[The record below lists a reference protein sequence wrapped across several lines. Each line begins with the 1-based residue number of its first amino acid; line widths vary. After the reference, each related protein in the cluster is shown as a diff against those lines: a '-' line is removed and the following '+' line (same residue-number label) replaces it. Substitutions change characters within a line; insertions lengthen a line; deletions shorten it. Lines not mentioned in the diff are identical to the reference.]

1 MFPPSGNIVM
11 NFEDKVTRD
20 RAAQELDE
28 KIPETEVRKV
38 GYMKPKIMLCNA
50 NTYHLVF
57 KCEPEVRKAIHENRD
72 EIKFAFAV
80 YHVRDR
86 YHVRICTYCQRF
98 GHIERNCI
106 HKNHE
111 PFCGKTH
118 SFFHLPRIDR
128 VGGGVGLFL
137 QNSFTHIRCIKRPIF
152 SSFEIIE
159 VNFKY
164 QVCNLLFIIVYR
176 PPNLSANDFF
186 EQFDDLLENI
196 EQITNKVISSGDF
209 NFWMD
214 RELDREKVRFTDL
227 LEAHQ
232 LRNFVQNSTS
242 SSGHALDLII
252 SHMEGNFVQNIE
264 IEEKL

>member
-1 MFPPSGNIVM
+1 MATNQFLKCGLINIQSVR
-11 NFEDKVTRD
+11 NKTREICELIVDECYDIFCVT
-20 RAAQELDE
+20 
-28 KIPETEVRKV
+28 ETWLNE
-38 GYMKPKIMLCNA
+38 MD
-50 NTYHLVF
+50 T
-57 KCEPEVRKAIHENRD
+57 
-72 EIKFAFAV
+72 AV
-80 YHVRDR
+80 IREM
-86 YHVRICTYCQRF
+86 TPQ
-98 GHIERNCI
+98 
-106 HKNHE
+106 
-111 PFCGKTH
+111 TH

-196 EQITNKVISSGDF
+196 DQITNKVISSGDF

-252 SHMEGNFVQNIE
+252 SHMEGNFIQNIE